1 MKVSGLAKY
10 ALTITTGAAMLTAC
24 SNSGGSALAPS
35 GASSGMPGIAHIGRP
50 VMVRKGIGPFQYIAN
65 FGSGSVGNSILE
77 FDYPKSDASIGS
89 ISVTAPRGECTNV
102 LFGTGKGTFWV
113 TSSSG
118 LYEFK
123 VGDANPIRVLLS
135 AQTVG
140 CAIDPATGDLA
151 TTSQSN
157 SVFIFRHARGK
168 GKLYLSPL
176 RITLYDG
183 YDSSGNLFVDG
194 FSSGSTFGFVEL
206 PKGSKSW
213 KTLSGAS
220 VGFPG
225 AVQFDGK
232 YITVTDTELDF
243 NHIFGYTCSGT
254 TCTLKRTVS
263 LTDASDCDQT
273 WIAKGYVIC
282 PDDNNAA
289 IYPYPKGG
297 AALHQ
302 LSGSFS
308 GPDGAVQVEK

>member
-1 MKVSGLAKY
+1 MKVSGIAKY
-10 ALTITTGAAMLTAC
+10 ALVITTGAAVLAAC
-24 SNSGGSALAPS
+24 SNSGGPSLAPS
-35 GASSGMPGIAHIGRP
+35 GASPTMPRITQIGRA
-50 VMVRKGIGPFQYIAN
+50 VMVRKGIGPYQYIYN
-65 FGSGSVGNSILE
+65 FGSNSILE

-89 ISVTAPRGECTNV
+89 ISVTEPRGECTNV

-113 TSSSG
+113 TSTDG

-123 VGDANPIRVLLS
+123 VGGTSPIRMLK
-135 AQTVG
+135 APTPEG

-151 TTSQSN
+151 ATPIGGSG
-157 SVFIFRHARGK
+157 VIIFRHARGK

-176 RITLYDG
+176 GVTFFDG
-183 YDSSGNLFVDG
+183 YDNSGNLFVDG
-194 FSSGSTFGFVEL
+194 ATGGISGLVEL

-220 VGFPG
+220 VYSPG

-232 YITVTDTELDF
+232 YITVGDENTDE

-263 LTDASDCDQT
+263 LTGADVCGQT

-282 PDDNNAA
+282 PDSPNRVE
-289 IYPYPKGG
+289 IFKYPAGG
-297 AALHQ
+297 SAEATLT
-302 LSGSFS
+302 GSFS
-308 GPDGAVQVEK
+308 GSLGAVQAEK